1 MRVSS
6 GSTLSPLKTP
16 LGIVTDMSEPRQPV
30 IIGGARTPVGRLL
43 GSLASKSASEL
54 GGVAIA
60 GALERAGVGPDR
72 VQYVIMG
79 QVLQAGAGQ
88 ITARQAAVA
97 AGISMSVPALTVN
110 KVCLS
115 GLDAIALASQL
126 VRLGEYDV
134 IVAGGMESMTQAPH
148 LLKNSRAGYKYGPV
162 TVEDS
167 MALDGLTDAF
177 DHVSMGE
184 STEQHGRRLG
194 ISREEQDEFAA
205 ASHQRAA
212 AATKN
217 GLFAAEIAA
226 VHVPAKGGEL
236 TVTEDDGIRPGTTA
250 EALAKLRPAFSKDG
264 TITAGTA
271 SQISDGAAAVVV
283 MSAEAAQ
290 RAGADVLAEIG
301 AHGNVAGPDNS
312 LQSQPSNAIKQALA
326 KAGQTASD
334 LDLIEI
340 NEAFAQVAIQ
350 SMRDLGVSHDIV
362 NVNGGAIAIGHPIG
376 ASGARLA
383 VHLCHELRRRGGG
396 LGAAGLC
403 GGGGQGEALLFRVR
417 S

>member
-1 MRVSS
+1 
-6 GSTLSPLKTP
+6 
-16 LGIVTDMSEPRQPV
+16 MSEPRQPV
-30 IIGGARTPVGRLL
+30 IVGAARTPVGRLL

-60 GALERAGVGPDR
+60 AALDRAGVAPEQ
-72 VQYVIMG
+72 VEYVIMG

-97 AGISMSVPALTVN
+97 AGLPMSIPALTVN

-126 VRLGEYDV
+126 VRLGEYDIV
-134 IVAGGMESMTQAPH
+134 VAGGMESMTRAPH
-148 LLKNSRAGYKYGPV
+148 LLLNSRAGYKYGAV

-177 DHVSMGE
+177 DHLSMGE
-184 STEQHGRRLG
+184 STENSGRSLG
-194 ISREEQDEFAA
+194 ITREQQDEFAA
-205 ASHQRAA
+205 MSHQRAA
-212 AATKN
+212 AAAKN
-217 GLFAAEIAA
+217 GLFAAEIAG
-226 VHVPAKGGEL
+226 VPLGQRSGE
-236 TVTEDDGIRPGTTA
+236 TVTEDEGIRPGTTT
-250 EALAKLRPAFSKDG
+250 EALAKLRPAFSRDG

-283 MSAEAAQ
+283 MSATAAE
-290 RAGADVLAEIG
+290 RAGLSVLAEIG

-312 LQSQPSNAIKQALA
+312 LHSQPSNAISRALA
-326 KAGQTASD
+326 KAGLAVPD

-340 NEAFAQVAIQ
+340 NEAFAAVAIQ
-350 SMRDLGVSHDIV
+350 SMRDLGVGPDVV

-383 VHLCHELRRRGGG
+383 VHLCYELGRSGGG
-396 LGAAGLC
+396 LGAAALC

-417 S
+417 G

>member
-1 MRVSS
+1 M
-6 GSTLSPLKTP
+6 
-16 LGIVTDMSEPRQPV
+16 
-30 IIGGARTPVGRLL
+30 GRLL
-43 GSLASKSASEL
+43 GSLASKSASDL

-60 GALERAGVGPDR
+60 GALQRAGIGPDR

-97 AGISMSVPALTVN
+97 AGIAMDVPALTVN

-126 VRLGEYDV
+126 IRLGEYDV
-134 IVAGGMESMTQAPH
+134 IVAGGMESMTQSPH
-148 LLKNSRAGYKYGPV
+148 LLQNSRAGYKYGPV
-162 TVEDS
+162 TMADS

-177 DHVSMGE
+177 DHLSMGE
-184 STEQHGRRLG
+184 STENSGRKLG
-194 ISREEQDEFAA
+194 ITREEQDEFAA
-205 ASHQRAA
+205 MSHQRAA
-212 AATKN
+212 AAAKN
-217 GLFAAEIAA
+217 GLFAAEI
-226 VHVPAKGGEL
+226 VPVPVMVRREQL
-236 TVTEDDGIRPGTTA
+236 NVTEDEGIRPGTTV
-250 EALAKLRPAFSKDG
+250 ETLAKLKPAFGPDG

-283 MSAEAAQ
+283 MSADAARQ
-290 RAGADVLAEIG
+290 AGLDVLAEIG

-312 LQSQPSNAIKQALA
+312 LHSQPSNAIKQALA
-326 KAGQTASD
+326 KAGHTTAD

-340 NEAFAQVAIQ
+340 NEAFAAVAIQ
-350 SMRDLGVSHDIV
+350 SMRDLNITSDIV

-376 ASGARLA
+376 ASGARIALHLA
-383 VHLCHELRRRGGG
+383 HELRRRGGG

-403 GGGGQGEALLFRVR
+403 GGGGQGEALLLRVPG
-417 S
+417 

>member
-1 MRVSS
+1 
-6 GSTLSPLKTP
+6 
-16 LGIVTDMSEPRQPV
+16 MSEPRQPV
-30 IIGGARTPVGRLL
+30 IVGGARTPVGRLL
-43 GSLASKSASEL
+43 GSLASKSASDL

-60 GALERAGVGPDR
+60 GALQRAGIGPDR

-97 AGISMSVPALTVN
+97 AGIAMDVPALTVN

-126 VRLGEYDV
+126 IRLGEYDV

-177 DHVSMGE
+177 DHLSMGE
-184 STEQHGRRLG
+184 STENSGRKLG
-194 ISREEQDEFAA
+194 ITREEQDEFAA

-212 AATKN
+212 AAAKN
-217 GLFAAEIAA
+217 GLFAAEIVPVA
-226 VHVPAKGGEL
+226 VRQREGEQL
-236 TVTEDDGIRPGTTA
+236 NVTQDEGIRPGTTV
-250 EALAKLRPAFSKDG
+250 ETLARLKPAFGRDG

-283 MSAEAAQ
+283 MSAEAAR

-312 LQSQPSNAIKQALA
+312 LHSQPSNAIRQALA
-326 KAGQTASD
+326 KAGHDIKD

-350 SMRDLGVSHDIV
+350 SMRDLNIKNDIV

-376 ASGARLA
+376 ASGARIALHLA
-383 VHLCHELRRRGGG
+383 NELRRRGGG

-403 GGGGQGEALLFRVR
+403 GGGGQGEALLLRVR
-417 S
+417 G

>member
-1 MRVSS
+1 
-6 GSTLSPLKTP
+6 
-16 LGIVTDMSEPRQPV
+16 MSEPRQPV
-30 IIGGARTPVGRLL
+30 IVGGARTPVGRLL

-54 GGVAIA
+54 GAIAIA
-60 GALERAGVGPDR
+60 GALDRAGVGPDR

-97 AGISMSVPALTVN
+97 AGLSMSVPALTVN

-126 VRLGEYDV
+126 IRLGEFDV
-134 IVAGGMESMTQAPH
+134 VVAGGMESMTRAPH
-148 LLKNSRAGYKYGPV
+148 LLPNSRAGYKYGPV
-162 TVEDS
+162 QLEDS

-177 DHVSMGE
+177 DHLSMGE
-184 STEQHGRRLG
+184 STENSGRKLG
-194 ISREEQDEFAA
+194 ITRAEQDEFAA

-212 AATKN
+212 AAAKN
-217 GLFAAEIAA
+217 GLFAAEIVP
-226 VHVPAKGGEL
+226 VHVPAKGGEAL
-236 TVTEDDGIRPGTTA
+236 TVTEDEGIRPGTTT
-250 EALAKLRPAFSKDG
+250 EALARLRPAFSRDG

-290 RAGADVLAEIG
+290 QAGADVLAEIG

-326 KAGQTASD
+326 KAGLTAAD

-376 ASGARLA
+376 ASGARIAL
-383 VHLCHELRRRGGG
+383 HLCHELRRRGGG

-403 GGGGQGEALLFRVR
+403 GGGGQGEALLLRVR
-417 S
+417 G

>member
-1 MRVSS
+1 
-6 GSTLSPLKTP
+6 
-16 LGIVTDMSEPRQPV
+16 MSEARQPV
-30 IIGGARTPVGRLL
+30 IVGAARTPVGRLL

-54 GGVAIA
+54 GGAAIA
-60 GALERAGVGPDR
+60 AALDRAGIAPD
-72 VQYVIMG
+72 QAEYVIMG

-97 AGISMSVPALTVN
+97 AGIPMSIPALTVN

-134 IVAGGMESMTQAPH
+134 VVAGGMESMTRAPH
-148 LLKNSRAGYKYGPV
+148 LLPNSRAGYKYGPV

-177 DHVSMGE
+177 DHLSMGE
-184 STEQHGRRLG
+184 STENSGRKLG
-194 ISREEQDEFAA
+194 ITRQEQDEFAA

-217 GLFAAEIAA
+217 GLFAAEI
-226 VHVPAKGGEL
+226 VGVPISHARAGGPGQHGGEQR
-236 TVTEDDGIRPGTTA
+236 TVTEDEGIRPGTTA
-250 EALAKLRPAFSKDG
+250 EALAKLKPAFSKDG

-283 MSAEAAQ
+283 MSAEAAE
-290 RAGADVLAEIG
+290 RAGLPALAEIG

-312 LQSQPSNAIKQALA
+312 LHSQPSNAIKQALG
-326 KAGQTASD
+326 KAGLAVSD

-340 NEAFAQVAIQ
+340 NEAFAAVAIQ
-350 SMRDLGVSHDIV
+350 SMRDLGVGPDVV

-383 VHLCHELRRRGGG
+383 VHLCYELGRRGGG
-396 LGAAGLC
+396 LAAAGLC

-417 S
+417 G